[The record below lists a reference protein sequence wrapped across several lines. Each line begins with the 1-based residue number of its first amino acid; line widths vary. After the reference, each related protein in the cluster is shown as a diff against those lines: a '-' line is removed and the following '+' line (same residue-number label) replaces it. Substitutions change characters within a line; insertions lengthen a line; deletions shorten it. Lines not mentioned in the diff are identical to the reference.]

1 MVIRNKNIDKHL
13 TNTLKGFII
22 NLMGVFCRSRK
33 VFSIILKGRIR
44 NMYKIVR
51 KKELNAAV
59 TLLEIEAPFI
69 AKKAHAGQFIIFRI
83 DEQGERVPLTI
94 AGYDREKGTVT
105 IIFQKVGFSTI
116 ALGALNEGDY
126 IKDFVGPLGKPTH
139 TEGVKRVCVVGGG
152 VGCAI
157 ALPSAAAFKEAGA
170 EVDVIVGFR
179 SKDIVILEDE
189 FRAVSDNMY
198 LMTDDGSYGEHGFV
212 TVKLQELLE
221 KGNQYDAVLAIG
233 PIPMMKFVCK
243 TTEPFGVK
251 TMVSLNPIM
260 VDGTGMCGG
269 CRVTV
274 GGEVKFACVDGP
286 EFDGHLVD
294 FDQALQ
300 RSRLYKTQEGELM
313 LRLTEGDTHSGGCG
327 MCS

>member
-1 MVIRNKNIDKHL
+1 
-13 TNTLKGFII
+13 
-22 NLMGVFCRSRK
+22 
-33 VFSIILKGRIR
+33 
-44 NMYKIVR
+44 MYKIVR
-51 KKELNAAV
+51 KKELNSAV

-116 ALGALNEGDY
+116 ALGELNEGDY
-126 IKDFVGPLGKPTH
+126 IRDFVGPLGKPTH

-170 EVDVIVGFR
+170 EVDVIIGFR
-179 SKDIVILEDE
+179 NKDIVILEDE
-189 FRAVSDNMY
+189 FKAVSDNMY

-221 KGNQYDAVLAIG
+221 KGNKYDAVLAIG

-260 VDGTGMCGG
+260 IDGTGMCGG

-286 EFDGHLVD
+286 EFDGHKVD
-294 FDQALQ
+294 FA
-300 RSRLYKTQEGELM
+300 ELM
-313 LRLTEGDTHSGGCG
+313 SRNATYCEREKEVTETHACRMEAMGKALIK
-327 MCS
+327 

>member
-1 MVIRNKNIDKHL
+1 M
-13 TNTLKGFII
+13 F
-22 NLMGVFCRSRK
+22 
-33 VFSIILKGRIR
+33 
-44 NMYKIVR
+44 KIVR

-59 TLLEIEAPFI
+59 TLMDIEAPFI
-69 AKKAHAGQFIIFRI
+69 AKKAKAGQFIIFRI
-83 DEQGERVPLTI
+83 DDQGERVPLTI

-126 IKDFVGPLGKPTH
+126 IRDFVGPLGKPTPV
-139 TEGVKRVCVVGGG
+139 EGKKKVCVVGGG

-179 SKDIVILEDE
+179 SKDIVILEEE
-189 FRAVSDNMY
+189 FKAVSDNMY

-221 KGNQYDAVLAIG
+221 KGNKYDAVLAIG

-260 VDGTGMCGG
+260 IDGTGMCGG
-269 CRVTV
+269 CSVTV

-286 EFDGHLVD
+286 EFDGHQVD
-294 FDQALQ
+294 FA
-300 RSRLYKTQEGELM
+300 ELM
-313 LRLTEGDTHSGGCG
+313 SRNGTYTCREKEVTETHACRMEAMGKALIK
-327 MCS
+327 

>member
-1 MVIRNKNIDKHL
+1 
-13 TNTLKGFII
+13 
-22 NLMGVFCRSRK
+22 
-33 VFSIILKGRIR
+33 
-44 NMYKIVR
+44 MYKIVR
-51 KKELNAAV
+51 KKELNSAV

-83 DEQGERVPLTI
+83 DDQGERVPLTI

-179 SKDIVILEDE
+179 SKDIVILEEE
-189 FRAVSDNMY
+189 FKAVSDNMY

-221 KGNQYDAVLAIG
+221 KGNKYDAVLAIG

-260 VDGTGMCGG
+260 IDGTGMCGG

-274 GGEVKFACVDGP
+274 GGETKFACVDGP
-286 EFDGHLVD
+286 EFDGHQVD
-294 FDQALQ
+294 FA
-300 RSRLYKTQEGELM
+300 ELM
-313 LRLTEGDTHSGGCG
+313 SRNATYGEREKEVTETHACRMEAMGKALIK
-327 MCS
+327 